1 MTDTS
6 LVTIPE
12 VFGKINLAQFP
23 PPFLKWRIAN
33 WKRDSLGSNINLE
46 FMSVTT
52 DRKIKLDTLA
62 ENCFKVQYALAQKG
76 TKSMGKQQD
85 IDKQH
90 FSPDNSFVSAFL

>member
-12 VFGKINLAQFP
+12 VFVKINSAQFP
-23 PPFLKWRIAN
+23 SRFLKWRIAN

-52 DRKIKLDTLA
+52 DLKIKLDTLA
-62 ENCFKVQYALAQKG
+62 ENCLKVQYALAQKG
-76 TKSMGKQQD
+76 TKSMGKRQD

-90 FSPDNSFVSAFL
+90 ISPDNSFVSAFL

>member
-12 VFGKINLAQFP
+12 VFVKINSAQFP
-23 PPFLKWRIAN
+23 PRFLKWRIAN

-52 DRKIKLDTLA
+52 DLKIKLDTLA
-62 ENCFKVQYALAQKG
+62 ENCLKVQYALAQKG

-90 FSPDNSFVSAFL
+90 ISPDNSFVSAFL

>member
-1 MTDTS
+1 
-6 LVTIPE
+6 
-12 VFGKINLAQFP
+12 
-23 PPFLKWRIAN
+23 
-33 WKRDSLGSNINLE
+33 
-46 FMSVTT
+46 MSVTT

-90 FSPDNSFVSAFL
+90 ISPDNSSVSAFL